1 MCWWIVLFILY
12 LLPAVCKSLVE
23 MLVNQKEHALRG
35 TNFVSGSHTFFYF
48 LMSCLLRTWKL
59 VVRPVGDGGAMGW
72 WWWLVRLRNDRA
84 ISEHPAGR
92 DWAEVKP
99 EGVEADV

>member
-1 MCWWIVLFILY
+1 MLFGELISSAA
-12 LLPAVCKSLVE
+12 P
-23 MLVNQKEHALRG
+23 
-35 TNFVSGSHTFFYF
+35 TPFYF

-59 VVRPVGDGGAMGW
+59 VVGQVCITSLLVL